1 MGTLTLILLIT
12 IEAVLLF
19 WSLRT
24 KNNLDEEKRVI
35 HFALLAL
42 FILLVLTGI
51 LEWSFRYVILA
62 AVLTIQAASAGVS
75 LLRKKN
81 RTYKTSRSVI
91 RFVKNSVLFT
101 LVLSAAI
108 IFPQYDQPEV
118 SGKMTIETAKY
129 TWTDNERID
138 AYSSTGENRA
148 LTVEFFYPDDKSA
161 DYPLVIFSHGA
172 FGFSGSNYPTF
183 SELASNGYVVAS
195 IGHTG
200 QAFFTLDTEG
210 TLTTVDSS
218 FITRAS
224 EINAVTD
231 TAHAEDIYKT
241 TKEWMK
247 IRTEDENFVI
257 DSILKECAADP
268 EDSLFS
274 IIDTKKIGLMGHS
287 LGGATSAQIGRE
299 RDDIDAVI
307 VLDGT
312 MLGEEIAF
320 ENNTVVISDTPYPV
334 PLLNIYAEDHYN
346 NAVRLEKDTY
356 SNFIASK
363 NGLCTYETVFKNAGH
378 LNFPDLPLF
387 SPVLAKTLGVGT
399 VDSLQCI
406 ETMNDVVLTFFN
418 SYLKDSGVPVIE
430 KEY

>member
-1 MGTLTLILLIT
+1 M
-12 IEAVLLF
+12 LF

-42 FILLVLTGI
+42 FTLLVLTGI

-101 LVLSAAI
+101 LALSAAI

-161 DYPLVIFSHGA
+161 DYP
-172 FGFSGSNYPTF
+172 
-183 SELASNGYVVAS
+183 NGYVVAS

-320 ENNTVVISDTPYPV
+320 ENNTVVISDKPYPV

-363 NGLCTYETVFKNAGH
+363 NGICTYETVFKNAGH
-378 LNFPDLPLF
+378 LNFTDLPLF

-418 SYLKDSGVPVIE
+418 SYLKDSGVPEIE

>member
-1 MGTLTLILLIT
+1 MGTTALILLIT
-12 IEAVLLF
+12 LEAVLFF
-19 WSLRT
+19 WSIRT

-42 FILLVLTGI
+42 FILLVSTGI
-51 LEWSFRYVILA
+51 FEWSFRYMILA
-62 AVLTIQAASAGVS
+62 VVLTVQAAASGIS
-75 LLRKKN
+75 ILRKK
-81 RTYKTSRSVI
+81 TKPFKTGRSVI
-91 RFVKNSVLFT
+91 RFVKNSFIFT
-101 LVLSAAI
+101 LALSAAI
-108 IFPQYDQPEV
+108 IFPQYEQPAV
-118 SGKMTIETAKY
+118 SGDMKIETAKY
-129 TWTDNERID
+129 TWTDPDRVDIFSKN
-138 AYSSTGENRA
+138 GEKRA
-148 LTVEFFYPDDKSA
+148 VTVEFWYPEDNTS

-172 FGFSGSNYPTF
+172 FGFSGSNYSTF
-183 SELASNGYVVAS
+183 AELASNGYVVAS

-200 QAFFTLDTEG
+200 QAFFTLDTKG

-218 FITRAS
+218 FISRAS

-241 TKEWMK
+241 TKEWMEL
-247 IRTEDENFVI
+247 RTGDEDFVI
-257 DSILKECAADP
+257 DSILSQCSLKP
-268 EDSLFS
+268 EDPLFS
-274 IIDTKKIGLMGHS
+274 IIDTEKIGLMGHS

-320 ENNTVVISDTPYPV
+320 ENNKVVINDKPYPV
-334 PLLNIYAEDHYN
+334 PLLNIYAEDHYD
-346 NAVRLEKDTY
+346 NAIELEKDTY

-363 NGLCTYETVFKNAGH
+363 NGICTYETVFKNAGH
-378 LNFPDLPLF
+378 LNFTDLPLF

-399 VDSLQCI
+399 VDSRECI
-406 ETMNDVVLTFFN
+406 ETMNNVVLTFFN